1 MERKLVGLVRVDTG
15 QIFMTDPAYL
25 KDWQHGE
32 YVPDKEPDNSFARVA
47 TATIGHGYG
56 EVEHGVA
63 VGTGGDGSLPVYVEE
78 DERGNIV
85 KIEVDLSEMAN
96 LHRALQ
102 DRARDSH

>member
-1 MERKLVGLVRVDTG
+1 MERKLVGLVGVDTG

-32 YVPDKEPDNSFARVA
+32 YLEDQEPDNSYARV
-47 TATIGHGYG
+47 TTCTIGHGYG

-63 VGTGGDGSLPVYVEE
+63 VGTGGDGSFPGYVVE

-85 KIEVDLSEMAN
+85 KIEVDLSEMPS

-102 DRARDSH
+102 DHARESR